1 MATRNFIAIDF
12 SHRRLRAIEAVA
24 HRGGIKILRSL
35 SDEVPEGITQD
46 DPSALGRWIGRRL
59 RESGVHADNAIFSV
73 NREHAV
79 TRRLTLPT
87 TNSDELPSMVE
98 LSLKRDLPIDSDQ
111 AVIDFIEVDRQDTT
125 SDVLACAIPRDVLG
139 RVSDVAD
146 AAGFTVAAISLRC
159 FGTAKLLGS
168 LP

>member
-98 LSLKRDLPIDSDQ
+98 LSTTDLCP
-111 AVIDFIEVDRQDTT
+111 
-125 SDVLACAIPRDVLG
+125 VLG
-139 RVSDVAD
+139 ATHTDHWFAKQTTRE
-146 AAGFTVAAISLRC
+146 R
-159 FGTAKLLGS
+159 GTSESTSEHLSCKDDW
-168 LP
+168 